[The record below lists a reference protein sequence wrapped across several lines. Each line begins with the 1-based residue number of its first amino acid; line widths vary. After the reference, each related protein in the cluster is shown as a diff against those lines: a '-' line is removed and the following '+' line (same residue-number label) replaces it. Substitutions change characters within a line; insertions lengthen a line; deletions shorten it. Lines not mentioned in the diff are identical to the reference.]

1 MVSLNTVFRCGAVFA
16 LSAVLVGC
24 SKVKS
29 DRIDSLT
36 ATTTESASGARIT
49 ASPNPVVIKSGLG
62 KTTIGWNTGDGSPGQ
77 VYVSRDGGPDTL
89 VTQGAEGSDELSWIE
104 FGPEYEFR
112 LYAGLE
118 HRQLLASVTIRGVRA
133 NQQGR

>member
-1 MVSLNTVFRCGAVFA
+1 MVPLNTVSQYGAVFA
-16 LSAVLVGC
+16 LAAVLLGC
-24 SKVKS
+24 SKVRS
-29 DRIDSLT
+29 DRIAQS
-36 ATTTESASGARIT
+36 ASTESATGARIA

-62 KTTIGWNTGDGSPGQ
+62 KTTVGWKTGDGSPGQ
-77 VYVSRDGGPDTL
+77 IYVSRDGGPETL
-89 VTQGAEGSDELSWIE
+89 VTQGAEGSDELNWIE

-118 HRQLLASVTIRGVRA
+118 HRQLLASVTVRGVRA

>member
-1 MVSLNTVFRCGAVFA
+1 MVLLNTVSRYGAVFA
-16 LSAVLVGC
+16 LGAVLVGC
-24 SKVKS
+24 SKVNS
-29 DRIDSLT
+29 NRIAQS
-36 ATTTESASGARIT
+36 ASTESATGARIA

-62 KTTIGWNTGDGSPGQ
+62 KTTVGWKTGDGNPGQ
-77 VYVSRDGGPDTL
+77 IYVSRDGGPETL
-89 VTQGAEGSDELSWIE
+89 VTQGAEGSDELNWIE

-118 HRQLLASVTIRGVRA
+118 HRQLLASVTVRGVRA

>member
-1 MVSLNTVFRCGAVFA
+1 MVPLNTVFRCGVVFA

-29 DRIDSLT
+29 DRIAQSSS
-36 ATTTESASGARIT
+36 TESATGARIT
-49 ASPNPVVIKSGLG
+49 ASPNPVVIRSGLG
-62 KTTIGWNTGDGSPGQ
+62 KTTVGWKTGDGNPGQ
-77 VYVSRDGGPDTL
+77 IYVSRDGGPETL
-89 VTQGAEGSDELSWIE
+89 VTQGAEGSDELNWIE

-118 HRQLLASVTIRGVRA
+118 HRQLLASVTVRGVRA